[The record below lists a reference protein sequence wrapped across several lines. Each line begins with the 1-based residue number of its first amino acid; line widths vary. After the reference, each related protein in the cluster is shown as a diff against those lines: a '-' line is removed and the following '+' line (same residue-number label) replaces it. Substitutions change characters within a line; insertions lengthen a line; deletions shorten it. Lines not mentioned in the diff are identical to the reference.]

1 MCACVYMPFTESP
14 RAAVGSCLTTGVQ
27 AWRPHRVAMTASVS
41 PEDSGDLAAL
51 S

>member
-1 MCACVYMPFTESP
+1 MCMRVHALHREPP
-14 RAAVGSCLTTGVQ
+14 GAVGSCLTTRVQ
-27 AWRPHRVAMTASVS
+27 TWWPHRVAVTASVS